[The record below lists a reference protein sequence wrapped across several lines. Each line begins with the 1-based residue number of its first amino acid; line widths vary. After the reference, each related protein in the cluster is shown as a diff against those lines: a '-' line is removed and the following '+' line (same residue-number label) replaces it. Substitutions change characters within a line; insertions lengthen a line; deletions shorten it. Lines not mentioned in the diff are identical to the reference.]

1 MKNSEQLEKEF
12 IELAKNTDGI
22 TDINS
27 FVLGCFLAKYDMLLY
42 RYEQLKKE
50 YESKTQVH

>member
-12 IELAKNTDGI
+12 IELARETHHV
-22 TDINS
+22 TDINA
-27 FVLGCFLAKYDMLLY
+27 FVLGCFMAKYDSLLY
-42 RYEQLKKE
+42 DYIQLKKE

>member
-12 IELAKNTDGI
+12 IELARETHHI
-22 TDINS
+22 TDINA
-27 FVLGCFLAKYDMLLY
+27 FVLGCFMARYDFLLY
-42 RYEQLKKE
+42 DYIQLKKE